1 MCGIAGVLSFTNSAF
16 RVSES
21 YLTRMR
27 DVMAHRG
34 PDGAGIF
41 VSPDRRLGLGFRR
54 LAIIDLSE
62 RAMQPMSNEDGT
74 LWVVFNGEIYNHAE
88 IRAELEG
95 LGGHRW
101 KTAHSD
107 TEVILHAFEQ
117 WGIDCVQKFRGMF
130 AIGLWDT
137 KQRQLWL
144 IRDRI
149 GVKPLYYSI
158 HHGRITFA
166 SEIKALL
173 EDEEQQRGVNEEAF
187 YYYLSFNATPAPH
200 TLFSGIQKLPPGTW
214 LRVNEDGQV
223 QQSRYWDV
231 WDHTQPLTNV
241 TEAEIAEGILFE
253 LRTSVELRKIS
264 DVPVGVFLSGGIDSS
279 TNAALFSEGESQ
291 PVRTF
296 SIGYDREYKSYQ
308 NELHYARRMANEV
321 GAEHHELRLQE
332 NDLLESLPLII
343 RHQDEPLADPVCVPV
358 YYVSKLARDAGV
370 KVCQVG
376 EGSDELFW
384 GYKYWKDSLRL
395 QRFRNLFPIPGA
407 LRDLGL
413 AGLNFAE
420 RDGKASYDRQFS
432 CEVLRRALSNR
443 PVFWGG
449 AEVFSDSQKQRLLS
463 PRLRKRFAG
472 LSSWEALAP
481 IRQRF
486 QEKAWEPSPLNWMTY
501 LDLNLRLPEL
511 LLMRVD
517 KMSMAVSLEARVPF
531 LDHKFVELAMSIP
544 EAVKTKGGALK
555 YILKKAVRGVIP
567 DELID
572 RKKQGFAVPVYE
584 WYHAKFGEYAAKE
597 IREFCE
603 NTDLFQFEGVL
614 PFLKRRGWAL
624 LNVALWWKQYIGS
637 GSAPPR
643 PFLAPTP
650 LRSES
655 NTHRSVPIPVEPS
668 MGTASS
674 AQSGGRS

>member
-1 MCGIAGVLSFTNSAF
+1 MCGIVGVLSFTSSNF
-16 RVSES
+16 RVSDF

-27 DVMAHRG
+27 DVMSHRG

-41 VSPDRRLGLGFRR
+41 VSGDRRLGLGFRR

-88 IRAELEG
+88 IRAELEA

-101 KTAHSD
+101 KTDHSD

-158 HHGRITFA
+158 HHGRLTFA

-173 EDEEQQRGVNEEAF
+173 EDDEQQRAVNEEAL
-187 YYYLSFNATPAPH
+187 YYYLSFNATPAPL
-200 TLFSGIQKLPPGTW
+200 TLFSGIQKLAPGTW
-214 LRVNEDGQV
+214 IRVNEDGRV
-223 QQSRYWDV
+223 QESRYWDV
-231 WDHTQPLTNV
+231 WDHTEPLTKAS
-241 TEAEIAEGILFE
+241 EAEIAERILSE
-253 LRTSVELRKIS
+253 LRTSVKLRKIS

-279 TNAALFSEGESQ
+279 TNAALFSEGDGK
-291 PVRTF
+291 PVQTF
-296 SIGYDREYKSYQ
+296 SIGYDKEYESYPS
-308 NELHYARRMANEV
+308 ELRYARMIAQKV
-321 GAEHHELRLQE
+321 GADHHELLLKE
-332 NDLLESLPLII
+332 SDLLDSLPLII
-343 RHQDEPLADPVCVPV
+343 RHQDEPLADPVCMPV
-358 YYVSKLARDAGV
+358 YFVSKLARDAGV
-370 KVCQVG
+370 IVCQVG
-376 EGSDELFW
+376 EGADELFC
-384 GYKYWKDSLRL
+384 GYPYWNASLRL
-395 QRFRNLFPIPGA
+395 QRFRNLLPVPNS
-407 LRDLGL
+407 LRNLGL
-413 AGLNFAE
+413 AGLDFVE
-420 RDGKASYDRQFS
+420 RGRNASYRRQFS

-449 AEVFSDSQKQRLLS
+449 AEVFSDSQKRRFLS
-463 PRLRKRFAG
+463 PRLGKKFSE
-472 LSSWEALAP
+472 LSSWEALRP
-481 IRQRF
+481 IHQRF
-486 QEKAWEPSPLNWMTY
+486 EERAWEPSPLNWMTY

-544 EAVKTKGGALK
+544 EAVKTRNGVLK
-555 YILKKAVRGVIP
+555 YILKKSVRGVIP

-572 RKKQGFAVPVYE
+572 RKKQGFGVPVYE
-584 WYHAKFGEYAAKE
+584 WYYTKFGEYLMKE
-597 IREFCE
+597 MKDFCK
-603 NTDLFQFEGVL
+603 NTDLFQFEGVS
-614 PFLKRRGWAL
+614 PFLKKRGWAL
-624 LNVALWWKQYIGS
+624 LNLALWWKQYISSPVAAPQALS
-637 GSAPPR
+637 GPVPLDTQPVNLQSISLSA
-643 PFLAPTP
+643 
-650 LRSES
+650 
-655 NTHRSVPIPVEPS
+655 
-668 MGTASS
+668 
-674 AQSGGRS
+674 GRGA

>member
-1 MCGIAGVLSFTNSAF
+1 MCGIVGAFSFTNSAF
-16 RVSES
+16 RVSEP

-41 VSPDRRLGLGFRR
+41 VSADRRLGLGFRR
-54 LAIIDLSE
+54 LAIIDLST

-88 IRAELEG
+88 IRAELERR
-95 LGGHRW
+95 GGHRW
-101 KTAHSD
+101 KTDHSD
-107 TEVILHAFEQ
+107 TEVILHAFEE
-117 WGIDCVQKFRGMF
+117 WGIDCLQKFRGMF
-130 AIGLWDT
+130 AIALWDA
-137 KQRQLWL
+137 KRHQLWL
-144 IRDRI
+144 IRDRL
-149 GVKPLYYSI
+149 GVKPLYYSL

-173 EDEEQQRGVNEEAF
+173 EDEEQKRAVNEEAL
-187 YYYLSFNATPAPH
+187 YYFLSFNATPAPH
-200 TLFSGIQKLPPGTW
+200 TLFSGIQKLAPGTW
-214 LRVNEDGQV
+214 LRVNEDGHV
-223 QQSRYWDV
+223 NECRYWDV
-231 WDHTQPLTNV
+231 WDHTQPLTNAS
-241 TEAEIAEGILFE
+241 EAEIAERILSE
-253 LRTSVELRKIS
+253 LRTSVKLRKIS

-279 TNAALFSEGESQ
+279 TNAALFSEGDGQ
-291 PVRTF
+291 PVKTF
-296 SIGYDREYKSYQ
+296 SIGYDQEYQSYPS
-308 NELHYARRMANEV
+308 ELPYARKIAQKV
-321 GAEHHELRLQE
+321 GAEHHELRLRE

-395 QRFRNLFPIPGA
+395 QRFRDLLPIPGA
-407 LRDLGL
+407 LRNLGL

-420 RDGKASYDRQFS
+420 RGRKASYDRQFS
-432 CEVLRRALSNR
+432 CEVLRRALLNR

-449 AEVFSDSQKQRLLS
+449 AEVISDSQKRHVLS
-463 PRLRKRFAG
+463 PRLRKSFAG
-472 LSSWEALAP
+472 LSSWEALRP

-486 QEKAWEPSPLNWMTY
+486 EEKAWEPSPLNWMSY

-544 EAVKTKGGALK
+544 EEIKTKSGVLK

-584 WYHAKFGEYAAKE
+584 WYHAKFGEYVSKE
-597 IREFCE
+597 MKDFCE
-603 NTDLFQFEGVL
+603 NTDLFQFEGTL

-637 GSAPPR
+637 GSTPPQ
-643 PFLAPTP
+643 PFLAPAP

-655 NTHRSVPIPVEPS
+655 NTHRRVPLTVEPS

-674 AQSGGRS
+674 GQSGGRS